1 MKKMYVE
8 GEVAFCNLKEFDTY
22 QGKSTD
28 KYTITVKLDAANAEA
43 LTEAGVQV
51 KDYKG
56 TPQRKFSTTYDVGI
70 FNPDLSAWE
79 KGEIP
84 FNSKVKILAAI
95 AEEPYKEHG
104 CSTYVNQVQVLEEAG
119 GGVPEG
125 FQPVSGSAPVQQEA
139 IEELEDDDIP
149 F

>member
-28 KYTITVKLDAANAEA
+28 KYTITVKLDEANAEA
-43 LTEAGVQV
+43 LKDAGVQV

-56 TPQRKFSTTYDVGI
+56 TPQRKFSTTYDVDI
-70 FNPDLSAWE
+70 FNPDLTKWE
-79 KGEIP
+79 KEEIN
-84 FNSKVKILAAI
+84 FGSKVKIMAKI
-95 AEEPYKEHG
+95 SEDPYKEYG

-119 GGVPEG
+119 GGVADG
-125 FQPVSGSAPVQQEA
+125 LSL
-139 IEELEDDDIP
+139 IHI
-149 F
+149 

>member
-1 MKKMYVE
+1 MKTMYVE

-28 KYTITVKLDAANAEA
+28 KYTITVKLDAANADA
-43 LTEAGVQV
+43 LTDAGVQV

-56 TPQRKFSTTYDVGI
+56 TPQRKFATTYEVNI
-70 FNPDLSAWE
+70 FNPDLSPWE

-84 FNSKVKILAAI
+84 YGSKVKIMAKVSD
-95 AEEPYKEHG
+95 EPYKDYG

-119 GGVPEG
+119 GGVADG
-125 FQPVSGSAPVQQEA
+125 FSA
-139 IEELEDDDIP
+139 IEPPRLEDMPEEVANEEDIP

>member
-1 MKKMYVE
+1 MKTMYVE

-28 KYTITVKLDAANAEA
+28 KYTITVKLDAANSDA
-43 LTEAGVQV
+43 LTDAGVQV

-56 TPQRKFSTTYDVGI
+56 TPQRKFATTYEVDI
-70 FNPDLSAWE
+70 FNPDLSLWE

-84 FNSKVKILAAI
+84 YGSKVKIMAKVSDD
-95 AEEPYKEHG
+95 PYKDYG

-119 GGVPEG
+119 GGVADG
-125 FQPVSGSAPVQQEA
+125 FTPVEPTK
-139 IEELEDDDIP
+139 LEDMAQEPAEEEDIP